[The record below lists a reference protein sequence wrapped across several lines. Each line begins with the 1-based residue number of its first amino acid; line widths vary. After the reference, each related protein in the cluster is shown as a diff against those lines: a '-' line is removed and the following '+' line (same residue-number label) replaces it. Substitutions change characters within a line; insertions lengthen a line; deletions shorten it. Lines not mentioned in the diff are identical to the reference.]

1 MILIGSRLAEAARS
15 GDRKCSVRN
24 YQIVQLEY
32 AVPIIRA
39 LLKAIRK
46 ATIIKSRI
54 TVTFERLACKP
65 RVHLQK

>member
-15 GDRKCSVRN
+15 GDGKCSVRN

-46 ATIIKSRI
+46 ATIIK
-54 TVTFERLACKP
+54 K
-65 RVHLQK
+65 